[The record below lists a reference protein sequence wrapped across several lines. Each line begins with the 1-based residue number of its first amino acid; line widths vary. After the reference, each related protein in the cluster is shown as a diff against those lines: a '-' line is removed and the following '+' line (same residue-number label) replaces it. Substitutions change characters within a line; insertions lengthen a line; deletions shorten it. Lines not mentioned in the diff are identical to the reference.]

1 MQPVLAL
8 APLMAPMP
16 EMVVEMPPSPEGAF
30 LASLEAETA
39 PDLSVALPVMTIA
52 VPAAP
57 AIVVPV
63 LAPAETVGTEV
74 EATTSR
80 PLGDAAPVLAKV
92 APQVAADESGRNK
105 GMDPPAAAVPQM
117 DLRTGMSDRAG
128 MATDARSATGDTALT
143 MAGSPGRADGPAI
156 SDAVRQ
162 AVPERGKAG
171 SLRVPD
177 LVPIVSDGP
186 KGKEIGPT
194 EAAPAQAPGR
204 TQGLPIDAA
213 LPAPRS
219 GNPQTERPQEVNTG
233 AWAKAPPTDAPP
245 AGTEPKAL
253 APKDGQDALPGDATL
268 PETPA
273 APGVDPEPTDDRQ
286 PRESAAR
293 PGIWESMFKSL
304 SLPPAE
310 ARPGDTLRPL
320 PSVQDDALLSDAAD
334 RGPVLNPE
342 TEPTSFRETPRA
354 EKTAAHDWPKA
365 EVVKL
370 VAALPALAPAPL
382 ELASPGTIHLDG
394 EEVALGAP
402 AASGSASSGATI
414 HSPAGALAPQSTP
427 VPQVAAQI
435 TAALTRSAD
444 GATELALAP
453 EELGQVR
460 LRLEP
465 DSGNPERMVVMITF
479 ERPETLD
486 LFRRHAGELAEA
498 LRAAGYS
505 GADIGF
511 GQDHAGSPG
520 NDAQGGGS
528 AQRSQDA
535 PETSA
540 SASPSP
546 PPRAAAGASLDL
558 RL

>member
-1 MQPVLAL
+1 
-8 APLMAPMP
+8 
-16 EMVVEMPPSPEGAF
+16 
-30 LASLEAETA
+30 
-39 PDLSVALPVMTIA
+39 
-52 VPAAP
+52 
-57 AIVVPV
+57 
-63 LAPAETVGTEV
+63 
-74 EATTSR
+74 
-80 PLGDAAPVLAKV
+80 
-92 APQVAADESGRNK
+92 
-105 GMDPPAAAVPQM
+105 
-117 DLRTGMSDRAG
+117 
-128 MATDARSATGDTALT
+128 
-143 MAGSPGRADGPAI
+143 
-156 SDAVRQ
+156 
-162 AVPERGKAG
+162 
-171 SLRVPD
+171 
-177 LVPIVSDGP
+177 
-186 KGKEIGPT
+186 
-194 EAAPAQAPGR
+194 
-204 TQGLPIDAA
+204 
-213 LPAPRS
+213 
-219 GNPQTERPQEVNTG
+219 
-233 AWAKAPPTDAPP
+233 
-245 AGTEPKAL
+245 
-253 APKDGQDALPGDATL
+253 
-268 PETPA
+268 
-273 APGVDPEPTDDRQ
+273 
-286 PRESAAR
+286 
-293 PGIWESMFKSL
+293 MFKSL

-310 ARPGDTLRPL
+310 ARPGDILRPL

-546 PPRAAAGASLDL
+546 PPRVAAGASLDL